1 MCSFDSK
8 PITLMD
14 VKNVA
19 VWNRVPLTA
28 GTVAVVIIFYYDN

>member
-19 VWNRVPLTA
+19 TWNCVPLTVGIVA
-28 GTVAVVIIFYYDN
+28 GFVIFYYDN